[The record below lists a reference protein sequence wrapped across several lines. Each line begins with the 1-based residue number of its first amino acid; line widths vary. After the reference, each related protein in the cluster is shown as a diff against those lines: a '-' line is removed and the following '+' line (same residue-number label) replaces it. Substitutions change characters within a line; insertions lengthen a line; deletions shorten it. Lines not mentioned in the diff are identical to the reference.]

1 MTAPT
6 APTAPPPESAALWED
21 FLEIFIK
28 PSAVFERR
36 KSAGFIVPLL
46 VLTVVIALLWFGL
59 RDAMA
64 PIIEAD
70 TARTMA
76 KAMAKN
82 PQITEEVIAQQVA
95 GANKMTPIFGT
106 IAVPVIV
113 LLVGLFTWLAGKMV
127 GAAMSLGAAMM
138 IATYSYYP
146 KVLGFLVTG
155 AEVLL
160 LPEDQVTGGASVS
173 VGPARLLDPDTAST
187 LLVGTLVRLDLFT
200 LWVTFLI
207 AVGVRVV
214 AKVPMSKALVTA
226 GIVWLIGHLPTL
238 VGGLAAG

>member
-6 APTAPPPESAALWED
+6 APTASPPESAALWED

-36 KSAGFIVPLL
+36 KASGFVVPLL
-46 VLTVVIALLWFGL
+46 VLTVVIALLWFGM

-82 PQITEEVIAQQVA
+82 PQITEEVVAQQVS
-95 GANKMTPIFGT
+95 GASRMTPIFGT
-106 IAVPVIV
+106 LAVPVIV

-138 IATYSYYP
+138 IATYSYFP
-146 KVLGFLVTG
+146 KVVGFLAAG
-155 AEVLL
+155 AQVLL
-160 LPEDQVTGGASVS
+160 LPEDQITGGASVS
-173 VGPARLLDPDTAST
+173 VGPARAFDPDTAST

-200 LWVTFLI
+200 LWVTWLI
-207 AVGVRVV
+207 AVGIHVV
-214 AKVPMSKALVTA
+214 AKVPMGKALIAA
-226 GIVWLIGHLPTL
+226 GIVWLVGHLPTL
-238 VGGLAAG
+238 VGGLVAG